1 MDLHYSQTRNP
12 IAHKKSRF
20 TTLWI
25 YTTLKRFFI
34 CEFETVGFTT
44 LWIYTTLKLKPC
56 QSTLLRCF
64 TTLWIYTTLKP
75 RLRSVGACYCFT
87 TLWIY
92 TTLKPKQS
100 LFHLFHC
107 FTTLWIYTTL
117 KLMTKKELENKV
129 LLPYGF
135 TLLSN
140 LKFQSTFFAFRQ
152 QISGIQESKRRHY
165 IASGNHKAAL
175 LYHYFFV
182 SATISHKSLS
192 ITETFSS
199 GSL

>member
-1 MDLHYSQTRNP
+1 MDLHYSQTVV
-12 IAHKKSRF
+12 IVLTALDSF

-25 YTTLKRFFI
+25 YTTLKHKGK
-34 CEFETVGFTT
+34 ETLATLVLLPYGFT
-44 LWIYTTLKLKPC
+44 
-56 QSTLLRCF
+56 LLSNRQRSNR
-64 TTLWIYTTLKP
+64 P
-75 RLRSVGACYCFT
+75 RFL
-87 TLWIY
+87 
-92 TTLKPKQS
+92 
-100 LFHLFHC
+100 
-107 FTTLWIYTTL
+107 
-117 KLMTKKELENKV
+117 V

>member
-1 MDLHYSQTRNP
+1 MDLHYSQTDEN
-12 IAHKKSRF
+12 IVNS
-20 TTLWI
+20 
-25 YTTLKRFFI
+25 
-34 CEFETVGFTT
+34 
-44 LWIYTTLKLKPC
+44 
-56 QSTLLRCF
+56 LL
-64 TTLWIYTTLKP
+64 
-75 RLRSVGACYCFT
+75 
-87 TLWIY
+87 
-92 TTLKPKQS
+92 
-100 LFHLFHC
+100 C

-117 KLMTKKELENKV
+117 KLETLSHIKSPVLLPYGFTLLSNVFSSVNSKRLV

>member
-1 MDLHYSQTRNP
+1 MDLHYSQTGAPILSRN
-12 IAHKKSRF
+12 S
-20 TTLWI
+20 
-25 YTTLKRFFI
+25 
-34 CEFETVGFTT
+34 
-44 LWIYTTLKLKPC
+44 
-56 QSTLLRCF
+56 CF
-64 TTLWIYTTLKP
+64 TTLWIYTTLKH
-75 RLRSVGACYCFT
+75 RCRRVRTCSVLLPYGFT
-87 TLWIY
+87 LLSNPFLGNVEI
-92 TTLKPKQS
+92 
-100 LFHLFHC
+100 
-107 FTTLWIYTTL
+107 
-117 KLMTKKELENKV
+117 EKV

>member
-1 MDLHYSQTRNP
+1 MDLHYSQTDEN
-12 IAHKKSRF
+12 IVNSLLCF

-44 LWIYTTLKLKPC
+44 LWIYTTLKLQLWPKIKLP
-56 QSTLLRCF
+56 RF
-64 TTLWIYTTLKP
+64 TTLWIYTTLK
-75 RLRSVGACYCFT
+75 RTCSSSSFIR
-87 TLWIY
+87 
-92 TTLKPKQS
+92 
-100 LFHLFHC
+100 
-107 FTTLWIYTTL
+107 
-117 KLMTKKELENKV
+117 V

-199 GSL
+199 GSLWKENIFSRKIR

>member
-1 MDLHYSQTRNP
+1 MLVLLPY
-12 IAHKKSRF
+12 
-20 TTLWI
+20 
-25 YTTLKRFFI
+25 
-34 CEFETVGFTT
+34 GFT
-44 LWIYTTLKLKPC
+44 LLSNGGDMKHREFDVLLPYGF
-56 QSTLLRCF
+56 TLLSNPA
-64 TTLWIYTTLKP
+64 I
-75 RLRSVGACYCFT
+75 S
-87 TLWIY
+87 
-92 TTLKPKQS
+92 PK
-100 LFHLFHC
+100 
-107 FTTLWIYTTL
+107 TGDR
-117 KLMTKKELENKV
+117 V